1 MPRTFPPLSQSF
13 PCGRGDYQ
21 HCCQPYHLGET
32 ASTPELLMRS
42 RYSAYVLGLEDY
54 LLATWHQSTRPGQ
67 LNLAEEP
74 KPKWLGLA
82 VNHAES
88 DGDQGLVSFVA
99 RYKVGGRAYRLSE
112 HSRFVR
118 ENGGWFYVDGDVAES
133 N

>member
-1 MPRTFPPLSQSF
+1 MPRTLTVLTQSC
-13 PCGRGDYQ
+13 PCGRADYLQ
-21 HCCQPYHLGET
+21 CCQPFHVGNV

-54 LLATWHQSTRPGQ
+54 LLASWHQSTRPEQ
-67 LNLAEEP
+67 LNLNEEP
-74 KPKWLGLA
+74 KPKWLSLT

-112 HSRFVR
+112 HSRFVH
-118 ENGGWFYVDGDVAES
+118 ENGRWFYVDGDVAES